1 MKMDHILQKGISYEG
16 FNKTSHSKNQ
26 GQSHS
31 KLSYLRN
38 INRMKDR
45 EKVLLQTET

>member
-1 MKMDHILQKGISYEG
+1 MKMDHILQKGISYKG

-31 KLSYLRN
+31 KLIYLRN